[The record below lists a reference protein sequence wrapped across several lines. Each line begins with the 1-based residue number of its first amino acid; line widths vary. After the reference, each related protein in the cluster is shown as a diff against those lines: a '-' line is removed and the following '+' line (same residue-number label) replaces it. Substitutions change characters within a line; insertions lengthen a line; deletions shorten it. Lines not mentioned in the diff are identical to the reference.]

1 MAFELRRRICGKPM
15 RTTETVNSFGSR
27 TLRPWLKTAFAAAT
41 AAAVVLL
48 AATTAVRADRIVNS
62 KGIGINGKITGL
74 TAAGI
79 VIDNEG
85 DKKAIPLPEVT
96 KISADAYPEL
106 AKAEDAYAQG
116 QAGKTQSFAEAERLY
131 QGMMKSGAPQW
142 LRVIIQWRMYRF
154 YADAGRV
161 PDAMDAY
168 LELSRAGP
176 NLVTGLKLP
185 TPREDAHGAN
195 EAMLKKVDGALQA
208 AAGKPY
214 AGELQSFKASLLM
227 LVGKPEE
234 VMPMLEPLLASP
246 DERVRKTA
254 MLKQIELLVAAGKI
268 DDAAARLDA
277 NGPALAREHP
287 DHIAFWRGR
296 ILKERG
302 LNMEAALEFMRLP
315 ILYPKDK
322 ALTADALWWA
332 GQAMEAAKAPKE
344 EIQKVYGEAAAR
356 YGGTAGADKARR
368 ELIRLGK

>member
-1 MAFELRRRICGKPM
+1 
-15 RTTETVNSFGSR
+15 
-27 TLRPWLKTAFAAAT
+27 LRPWLNTVFAAAT

-48 AATTAVRADRIVNS
+48 AAASVARADRILTT
-62 KGIGINGKITGL
+62 KGIGINGKITALSTG
-74 TAAGI
+74 GI
-79 VIDNEG
+79 VIDNDGE
-85 DKKAIPLPEVT
+85 KRTVPVPEVG
-96 KISADAYPEL
+96 KIKADAYPDLE
-106 AKAEDAYAQG
+106 KAEEAYAQG

-131 QGMMKSGAPQW
+131 RGMMKPAAPQW

-154 YADAGRV
+154 YADAGRA
-161 PDAMDAY
+161 PEALDAF

-185 TPREDAHGAN
+185 APSEDAHEAN
-195 EAMLKKVDGALQA
+195 RAMLKKVDEALGQA
-208 AAGKPY
+208 AGNPY
-214 AGELQSFKASLLM
+214 AGELQTFRVHLLM
-227 LVGKPEE
+227 TEGKPEE
-234 VMPMLEPLLASP
+234 VLPLLDSLLASP
-246 DERVRKTA
+246 DERTRQNA
-254 MLKQIELLVAAGKI
+254 MLKQIEVLVGTGKI
-268 DDAAARLDA
+268 DEADAKLTA
-277 NGPALAREHP
+277 NGPALTQQHP

-302 LNMEAALEFMRLP
+302 RDMEAALEFMRLP
-315 ILYPKDK
+315 ILHPKDK